1 MGIWGSVPH
10 SGAHRAWFFSLIS
23 TCGRGGFVEKMCV
36 TRREL
41 YTVRLSKIFLDNLV
55 SVQECSRWENVKCCS
70 ITRPGV
76 NISARGFKLSQ
87 NAIYLPCMSIE
98 NISNKLQKNHL
109 ATQVGRITPSEGG
122 QFVIGHCWK
131 TNYLMLRPCVFV
143 HTRSIY
149 FILNSLFNSLPP
161 PPPPHTH
168 TYTHIHTKSDLL
180 IREKESLTFSV
191 KIPQRW
197 RHSS

>member
-10 SGAHRAWFFSLIS
+10 SGAHRAWVFSLIS

-41 YTVRLSKIFLDNLV
+41 YGVRLSKIFLDNLV
-55 SVQECSRWENVKCCS
+55 SVQECSRWENVKCCT

-98 NISNKLQKNHL
+98 NISNKLQKKTSRH
-109 ATQVGRITPSEGG
+109 AGRKNYSIRRWAICHWSLLKNKLPNVTPMCFCTHSINL
-122 QFVIGHCWK
+122 F
-131 TNYLMLRPCVFV
+131 
-143 HTRSIY
+143 HT
-149 FILNSLFNSLPP
+149 
-161 PPPPHTH
+161 
-168 TYTHIHTKSDLL
+168 
-180 IREKESLTFSV
+180 
-191 KIPQRW
+191 
-197 RHSS
+197 